1 MKKTRLLEIIREEIS
16 SALGEASYAGKNA
29 IPDLKKDPAFNTL
42 SSTGKLDAQ
51 KELSTGGTV
60 ELEETE
66 SNEDTLME
74 GPFIEGALDF
84 AYING
89 EIKKGIL
96 GNAIANATQEIKKS
110 FPEIDSDAATKIIT
124 SKKSRTAEKTPES
137 VKTALTKI
145 DDAIE
150 AQVETFDNTS
160 LLKSLLNKGEI
171 GKSPEEIE
179 RINQYIEPGD
189 DGDIKSYVEKLGFPQ
204 TLRAVEKTLQGKSPV
219 DVEPKTTTKKPE
231 SAPEKPAKETTKKEE
246 PKAKKSEE
254 PKAEEPKAKES
265 DDDKATKRAKTG
277 GSKLDKMANDQEALL
292 KAKKAAEKERLA
304 VAEKRKN
311 TEDVKEREKLLDD
324 LKRIGKLE
332 GEIQKKLDN
341 LGY

>member
-16 SALGEASYAGKNA
+16 SALKQNNA
-29 IPDLKKDPAFNTL
+29 I
-42 SSTGKLDAQ
+42 
-51 KELSTGGTV
+51 
-60 ELEETE
+60 
-66 SNEDTLME
+66 NEDTLME
-74 GPFIEGALDF
+74 APFIGGSLDF

-89 EIKKGIL
+89 KLEKGIL
-96 GNAIANATQEIKKS
+96 GKAVADATQALKKS
-110 FPEIDSDAATKIIT
+110 FPDINPEAATQIIT
-124 SKKSRTAEKTPES
+124 GKKSRTSEKTPDT
-137 VKTALTKI
+137 VKDALKNI
-145 DDAIE
+145 DDVIKAQADTFADERSLDKLKNTEEFSTDEQVAIS
-150 AQVETFDNTS
+150 N
-160 LLKSLLNKGEI
+160 
-171 GKSPEEIE
+171 
-179 RINQYIEPGD
+179 YIEKATVPNEKTGD
-189 DGDIKSYVEKLGFPQ
+189 VKRYVEKLGFPQ
-204 TLRAVEKTLQGKSPV
+204 TLNAVEKTLQGKSPV
-219 DVEPKTTTKKPE
+219 NVEPETTTKKSEPA
-231 SAPEKPAKETTKKEE
+231 SEKPAKKAEE
-246 PKAKKSEE
+246 PKAKKAEE

-341 LGY
+341 LGF

>member
-16 SALGEASYAGKNA
+16 SALEQTNS
-29 IPDLKKDPAFNTL
+29 I
-42 SSTGKLDAQ
+42 
-51 KELSTGGTV
+51 
-60 ELEETE
+60 
-66 SNEDTLME
+66 NEDTLME
-74 GPFIEGALDF
+74 GPFIEGPLDF
-84 AYING
+84 AYVNG

-96 GNAIANATQEIKKS
+96 GNAIADATQEIKKS

-124 SKKSRTAEKTPES
+124 SKKSRTAEKTPEAIKS
-137 VKTALTKI
+137 ALTKI

-219 DVEPKTTTKKPE
+219 SVEPKTVTKKAEP
-231 SAPEKPAKETTKKEE
+231 AAEKPAKETAKKSEE
-246 PKAKKSEE
+246 PKAKAPEA

-265 DDDKATKRAKTG
+265 DEDKATKAASKG

-304 VAEKRKN
+304 IAEKRRN

-341 LGY
+341 LGF

>member
-16 SALGEASYAGKNA
+16 SALGQT
-29 IPDLKKDPAFNTL
+29 NTI
-42 SSTGKLDAQ
+42 
-51 KELSTGGTV
+51 
-60 ELEETE
+60 
-66 SNEDTLME
+66 NEDTLME
-74 GPFIEGALDF
+74 GPFIEGPLDF
-84 AYING
+84 AYVNG
-89 EIKKGIL
+89 EIERGIL
-96 GNAIANATQEIKKS
+96 GKAIADATQKIKS
-110 FPEIDSDAATKIIT
+110 AFPEIDSDAATKIIT
-124 SKKSRTAEKTPES
+124 SKKSRTADKTPEA
-137 VKTALTKI
+137 VKSALTKI

-160 LLKSLLNKGEI
+160 LLKNLLNKGEI

-219 DVEPKTTTKKPE
+219 NVEPETTTKKSEPA
-231 SAPEKPAKETTKKEE
+231 SEKPAKKAEE
-246 PKAKKSEE
+246 PKAKKAEE

-341 LGY
+341 LGF